1 MVKEMEKEREESES
15 LLKSQVK
22 DVKERHSEQQK
33 KIIELETIVEKQKE
47 VKERGRIREG
57 RDKEKRGGNRKREE
71 TNTMYTCTIVLNQ
84 QNLDF

>member
-1 MVKEMEKEREESES
+1 MVKEIEKEREESES

-33 KIIELETIVEKQKE
+33 KIIELETIAGKQKE

-57 RDKEKRGGNRKREE
+57 REKEEREGGE
-71 TNTMYTCTIVLNQ
+71 
-84 QNLDF
+84 

>member
-22 DVKERHSEQQK
+22 DMKERHSEQQK

-47 VKERGRIREG
+47 VKE
-57 RDKEKRGGNRKREE
+57 
-71 TNTMYTCTIVLNQ
+71 
-84 QNLDF
+84 

>member
-33 KIIELETIVEKQKE
+33 KIIELESIVEKQKE

-57 RDKEKRGGNRKREE
+57 RDKEEKEGGRRQ
-71 TNTMYTCTIVLNQ
+71 TPCTHV
-84 QNLDF
+84 

>member
-47 VKERGRIREG
+47 VKERERGS
-57 RDKEKRGGNRKREE
+57 EKGGTRKREGGIE
-71 TNTMYTCTIVLNQ
+71 RGRTYMYIHVHCTFYL
-84 QNLDF
+84 LGM